1 MLKSLPSLNAL
12 RAYEAVGRYGS
23 MAAAARALNVTVGAV
38 SRHIRYL
45 QDELGVELIKREGRG
60 IRLTPAGQQLQSELE
75 TAFAEINGCVERA
88 GDKRPRKRIS
98 IFCSPMFASAWL
110 IPRIDRFEYREFVVD
125 IVIEDKWS
133 CSEKVPLSADLIV
146 DYGRFDEYSGF
157 KVEKLSDEEIFPV
170 CSPELARQIAEIG
183 SLAGCTLLHRKGIP
197 PTANWP
203 GWDGFGACA
212 GLDGIDTSN
221 GLRVSTALIMEAA
234 RSGKGL
240 LLSNTTVVHD
250 DLATGR
256 LVRPIPES
264 MRNDCGYWLLVPQSR
279 PSSPETVAF
288 CAWLKHEIA
297 LCSDGPWERSSV
309 QAPMASS

>member
-12 RAYEAVGRYGS
+12 RAYEAVGRHGS
-23 MAAAARALNVTVGAV
+23 MAAAACALNVTVGAV

-45 QDELGVELIKREGRG
+45 QAELGVELIERDGRG
-60 IRLTPAGQQLQSELE
+60 IRLTRAGQQLQRELE

-88 GDKRPRKRIS
+88 GDKRSRKRIN

-110 IPRIDRFEYREFVVD
+110 IPRIDHFDYGETVVD
-125 IVIEDKWS
+125 IAIEDKWS
-133 CSEKVPLSADLIV
+133 CPERIPPSADLIV
-146 DYGRFDEYSGF
+146 DYGRFDEYLGLEA
-157 KVEKLSDEEIFPV
+157 EKLSDEKIFPV
-170 CSPELARQIAEIG
+170 CSPELARQATETG
-183 SLAGCTLLHRKGIP
+183 SLSECTLLHRKGIP
-197 PTANWP
+197 PSANWP
-203 GWDGFGACA
+203 GWAGFAA
-212 GLDGIDTSN
+212 HVGLEGIDTTK

-288 CAWLKHEIA
+288 RAWLKHEVA
-297 LCSDGPWERSSV
+297 LCSDGPCERSSV
-309 QAPMASS
+309 QTPVAPS

>member
-12 RAYEAVGRYGS
+12 RAYEAVGRHGS

-45 QDELGVELIKREGRG
+45 QAELGVELIEREGRG
-60 IRLTPAGQQLQSELE
+60 IRLTRAGQQLQRELE

-88 GDKRPRKRIS
+88 GDRRSRKGIS

-110 IPRIDRFEYREFVVD
+110 IPRIDHFFYGETIVD

-133 CSEKVPLSADLIV
+133 CPERIPPSADLIV
-146 DYGRFDEYSGF
+146 DYGRFDEYSGL
-157 KVEKLSDEEIFPV
+157 KAEKLSDEEIFPV
-170 CSPELARQIAEIG
+170 CSPELARQVTETG
-183 SLAGCTLLHRKGIP
+183 SLAECTLLHRKGIP
-197 PTANWP
+197 PSANWP
-203 GWDGFGACA
+203 GWAGFAACV
-212 GLDGIDTSN
+212 GLDGIDTTN

-264 MRNDCGYWLLVPQSR
+264 MRNDCGYWLFVPQSR

-288 CAWLKHEIA
+288 RAWLKHEIA
-297 LCSDGPWERSSV
+297 LCSGGPCERSSV
-309 QAPMASS
+309 QAPMAPS